1 MGFIDRRETGFQINP
16 PLHIVNQFWSQRQ
29 PDIPKSKRKL
39 LLSAVR
45 EYRGEENIQQLSRAL
60 YLKTSLKAFSH

>member
-45 EYRGEENIQQLSRAL
+45 EYRGEENIQ
-60 YLKTSLKAFSH
+60 